1 MAVAR
6 PLARGVLPPSGPG
19 QRAPPDCGG
28 SLCLYAYTPRQVCWL
43 LLKAPADLTADEQ
56 ASLTRLYHACP
67 QVAVAE
73 ALLEEFGAVVRE
85 RDVEGLSTWLRGAE
99 ASGIKDL
106 QGVARSLWLDRQA
119 VEAAVRLD
127 WSNGQVEGKVNKL
140 KTTKRAQYGRA
151 TFDLLRRRVLHA
163 A

>member
-1 MAVAR
+1 
-6 PLARGVLPPSGPG
+6 VLPPSGPG

-151 TFDLLRRRVLHA
+151 TFDLLRRCVLYA